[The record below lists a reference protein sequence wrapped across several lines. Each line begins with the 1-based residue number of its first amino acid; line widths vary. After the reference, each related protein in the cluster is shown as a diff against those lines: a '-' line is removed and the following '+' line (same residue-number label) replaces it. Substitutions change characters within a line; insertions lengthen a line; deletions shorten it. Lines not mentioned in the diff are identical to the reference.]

1 MAKRFLAIVILLT
14 QGWVF
19 LGVFAEYLVR
29 GLEFPYL
36 FGSLYVLR
44 ILVQIVLKDASG
56 QRVFALSKL
65 SRVGPIHYYSF
76 DVLKSLE

>member
-1 MAKRFLAIVILLT
+1 MAKRLLAILILLT
-14 QGWVF
+14 QGWVY
-19 LGVFAEYLVR
+19 LGLFVEFLVR

-36 FGSLYVLR
+36 FGALYALR

-56 QRVFALSKL
+56 QKVFALSKL
-65 SRVGPIHYYSF
+65 SHFGPIHYYSF